1 MDYQDAICT
10 LNTLQTN
17 ASALEQV
24 KRERG
29 HPQLQLQAMRGFLQR
44 AGLKVEELDRL
55 NIIHVTGTKGK
66 GSTCAFTE
74 QILRNYGLRTG
85 FYSSPHLVQVRERIR
100 INGQPIG
107 KELFTKYFWQ
117 VYCRLEETKDAH
129 GGSMPAYFRFLTILA
144 FHVFLQ
150 EKVDLAVIEVGI
162 GGAYDCTNIIRRPW
176 VCGISSLGIDHTSIL
191 GDTIEKIAWQKG
203 GIFKPGVPAFTVK
216 QPDGPMKVL
225 QERAEE
231 TGCSLSVCPDLEEY
245 ESEGS
250 LRSCIIISGRVQQCL
265 AETEWPGRNQTLKH
279 GPVMYFL
286 DGAHTTRSMQA
297 CVRWFNDVTPQHERN
312 AGGSVVRV
320 LLFNATGERDCAA
333 MLKLLVPCH
342 FDFAV
347 FCPNITEAIAT
358 CNADQQNFN
367 VSVENMLTRCLDNQ
381 QSWRVLNG
389 QAEKPE
395 AELLIGG
402 GLPLVAERHSDTLV
416 FPCILSALQ
425 WISQGRDSVL
435 PDRET
440 AIMSKYY
447 DGVEFPFCD
456 EFSKYE
462 KLAKIGQGTFGEVF
476 KAKHRQ
482 TGKKVALK
490 KVLMENEKEGFPIT
504 ALREIK
510 ILQLLKH
517 ENVVNLIEI
526 CRTKATQFNR
536 YKGSIYLVF
545 DFCEHDLAG
554 LLSNANVKF
563 TLAEIKKVMQMLL
576 NGLYYIHR
584 NKILHRD
591 MKAANVL
598 ITRDGVLKLAD
609 FGLARAFSLAKNSQG
624 NRYTNRVVTLWY
636 RPPELLLGERDYGPP
651 IDLWGGGCIMAEMWT
666 RSPIMQGNTEQH
678 QLTLISQL
686 CGSITPEVWPGVD
699 KKYELYQKMELPKG
713 QKRKVKDRLKAYV
726 KDPYALDLI
735 DKLLVLD
742 PAQRIDSDDALN
754 HDFFWSDPM
763 PSDLKNMLSTHN
775 TSMFEYLAPPR
786 RRGHMPQQPAN
797 QNRNP
802 ATTSQPEFDR
812 VF

>member
-1 MDYQDAICT
+1 MLRLSRVLLERLRAYPEASARNRHWSKIAELSVKFSSTKAAPRFRRMDYQDAVCT

-74 QILRNYGLRTG
+74 QILRNYGFRTG

-107 KELFTKYFWQ
+107 KELFTKYFCQ
-117 VYCRLEETKDAH
+117 VYRRLEDTKEAH

-144 FHVFLQ
+144 FNVFLQ

-203 GIFKPGVPAFTVK
+203 GIFKLGVPAFTVK
-216 QPDGPMKVL
+216 QPVGPMKVL

-231 TGCSLSVCPDLEEY
+231 IGCSLSVCPDLEEY

-250 LRSCIIISGRVQQCL
+250 LSLGLAGHHQRRNASLALQLSHTWLQRHFLTDPASSSPVEFSGVSPAPVFQPSPAMIKGL

-279 GPVMYFL
+279 GPVTYFL
-286 DGAHTTRSMQA
+286 DGAHTTRSMLA
-297 CVRWFNDVTPQHERN
+297 CVRWFNEVTPQHERN
-312 AGGSVVRV
+312 AGGSMVRV

-389 QAEKPE
+389 QEEKPE

-425 WISQGRDSVL
+425 WISQGRDSIL
-435 PDRET
+435 SNPNKC
-440 AIMSKYY
+440 IIPLKPSIN
-447 DGVEFPFCD
+447 
-456 EFSKYE
+456 
-462 KLAKIGQGTFGEVF
+462 AK
-476 KAKHRQ
+476 A
-482 TGKKVALK
+482 A
-490 KVLMENEKEGFPIT
+490 P
-504 ALREIK
+504 LREA
-510 ILQLLKH
+510 
-517 ENVVNLIEI
+517 V
-526 CRTKATQFNR
+526 
-536 YKGSIYLVF
+536 SI
-545 DFCEHDLAG
+545 H
-554 LLSNANVKF
+554 
-563 TLAEIKKVMQMLL
+563 
-576 NGLYYIHR
+576 
-584 NKILHRD
+584 
-591 MKAANVL
+591 VL
-598 ITRDGVLKLAD
+598 ITGSLHLVGGALK
-609 FGLARAFSLAKNSQG
+609 
-624 NRYTNRVVTLWY
+624 
-636 RPPELLLGERDYGPP
+636 
-651 IDLWGGGCIMAEMWT
+651 
-666 RSPIMQGNTEQH
+666 H
-678 QLTLISQL
+678 
-686 CGSITPEVWPGVD
+686 
-699 KKYELYQKMELPKG
+699 
-713 QKRKVKDRLKAYV
+713 
-726 KDPYALDLI
+726 
-735 DKLLVLD
+735 LD
-742 PAQRIDSDDALN
+742 PALN
-754 HDFFWSDPM
+754 S
-763 PSDLKNMLSTHN
+763 
-775 TSMFEYLAPPR
+775 
-786 RRGHMPQQPAN
+786 
-797 QNRNP
+797 
-802 ATTSQPEFDR
+802 
-812 VF
+812 

>member
-1 MDYQDAICT
+1 MTRRSILTKFGAASCTLRVPTMRLFRVLERLRAWTEVSARNRHWIYTAELSLRFSSTKAAPRFRRMDYQDAVCT

-74 QILRNYGLRTG
+74 QILRNYGFRTG

-100 INGQPIG
+100 INGQPIR

-117 VYCRLEETKDAH
+117 VYGRLEETKEAN

-150 EKVDLAVIEVGI
+150 EKVDLAVLEVGI
-162 GGAYDCTNIIRRPW
+162 GGAYDCTNIIRHPW
-176 VCGISSLGIDHTSIL
+176 VCGISSLGIDHTSLL
-191 GDTIEKIAWQKG
+191 GDSIEKIAWQKG

-231 TGCSLSVCPDLEEY
+231 IGCSLSVCPDLDEY

-250 LRSCIIISGRVQQCL
+250 LRLGLAGQHQRSNASLALQLSHTWLQRHFLTDPASSSLVEFSGVSPAPVFQPSPAMIKGL

-279 GPVMYFL
+279 GPVTYFL

-297 CVRWFNDVTPQHERN
+297 CVRWFNEIATHHESN

-320 LLFNATGERDCAA
+320 LLFNASGERDCAA
-333 MLKLLVPCH
+333 MLKLLTPCH

-381 QSWRVLNG
+381 QSWRVMNG
-389 QAEKPE
+389 QEKKPE

-435 PDRET
+435 SDPDRCV
-440 AIMSKYY
+440 IPVKPSINSKAA
-447 DGVEFPFCD
+447 P
-456 EFSKYE
+456 
-462 KLAKIGQGTFGEVF
+462 
-476 KAKHRQ
+476 
-482 TGKKVALK
+482 
-490 KVLMENEKEGFPIT
+490 
-504 ALREIK
+504 LREAV
-510 ILQLLKH
+510 
-517 ENVVNLIEI
+517 NV
-526 CRTKATQFNR
+526 
-536 YKGSIYLVF
+536 
-545 DFCEHDLAG
+545 H
-554 LLSNANVKF
+554 
-563 TLAEIKKVMQMLL
+563 
-576 NGLYYIHR
+576 
-584 NKILHRD
+584 
-591 MKAANVL
+591 VL
-598 ITRDGVLKLAD
+598 ITGSLHLVGGALK
-609 FGLARAFSLAKNSQG
+609 
-624 NRYTNRVVTLWY
+624 
-636 RPPELLLGERDYGPP
+636 
-651 IDLWGGGCIMAEMWT
+651 
-666 RSPIMQGNTEQH
+666 H
-678 QLTLISQL
+678 
-686 CGSITPEVWPGVD
+686 
-699 KKYELYQKMELPKG
+699 
-713 QKRKVKDRLKAYV
+713 
-726 KDPYALDLI
+726 
-735 DKLLVLD
+735 LD
-742 PAQRIDSDDALN
+742 PALN
-754 HDFFWSDPM
+754 S
-763 PSDLKNMLSTHN
+763 
-775 TSMFEYLAPPR
+775 
-786 RRGHMPQQPAN
+786 
-797 QNRNP
+797 
-802 ATTSQPEFDR
+802 
-812 VF
+812 

>member
-1 MDYQDAICT
+1 MLRLFRVLERLRACSEVSARNRHWTKITELSARFSSTKAAPRFRRMDYQDAVCT

-29 HPQLQLQAMRGFLQR
+29 HPELQLQAMRGFLQR

-74 QILRNYGLRTG
+74 QILRNYGFRTG

-117 VYCRLEETKDAH
+117 VYCRLEETKVAH

-144 FHVFLQ
+144 FHIFLQ
-150 EKVDLAVIEVGI
+150 EKVDLAVFEVGI

-231 TGCSLSVCPDLEEY
+231 IGCSLSVCPDLEEY
-245 ESEGS
+245 QGEGS
-250 LRSCIIISGRVQQCL
+250 LRLGLAGHHQRSNASLALQLSHTWLQRHFLTDPASSPVEFSGVSPAPAFQPSPAMIKGL

-279 GPVMYFL
+279 GPVTYFL

-297 CVRWFNDVTPQHERN
+297 CVCWFNEIAPQHERN
-312 AGGSVVRV
+312 AGGPVVRV

-389 QAEKPE
+389 QEQKPE
-395 AELLIGG
+395 AELLIRG

-435 PDRET
+435 SDPNKC
-440 AIMSKYY
+440 AIPVK
-447 DGVEFPFCD
+447 P
-456 EFSKYE
+456 
-462 KLAKIGQGTFGEVF
+462 
-476 KAKHRQ
+476 
-482 TGKKVALK
+482 
-490 KVLMENEKEGFPIT
+490 
-504 ALREIK
+504 
-510 ILQLLKH
+510 
-517 ENVVNLIEI
+517 
-526 CRTKATQFNR
+526 
-536 YKGSIYLVF
+536 SI
-545 DFCEHDLAG
+545 
-554 LLSNANVKF
+554 NVKAAP
-563 TLAEIKKVMQMLL
+563 LRAAV
-576 NGLYYIHR
+576 NIH
-584 NKILHRD
+584 
-591 MKAANVL
+591 VL
-598 ITRDGVLKLAD
+598 ITGSLHLVGGALK
-609 FGLARAFSLAKNSQG
+609 
-624 NRYTNRVVTLWY
+624 
-636 RPPELLLGERDYGPP
+636 
-651 IDLWGGGCIMAEMWT
+651 
-666 RSPIMQGNTEQH
+666 H
-678 QLTLISQL
+678 
-686 CGSITPEVWPGVD
+686 
-699 KKYELYQKMELPKG
+699 
-713 QKRKVKDRLKAYV
+713 
-726 KDPYALDLI
+726 
-735 DKLLVLD
+735 LD
-742 PAQRIDSDDALN
+742 PALN
-754 HDFFWSDPM
+754 S
-763 PSDLKNMLSTHN
+763 
-775 TSMFEYLAPPR
+775 
-786 RRGHMPQQPAN
+786 
-797 QNRNP
+797 
-802 ATTSQPEFDR
+802 
-812 VF
+812 

>member
-1 MDYQDAICT
+1 MLLFRVLENLRACTEVSARNRHWTSIVGLSVRLSSTKAAPRYRRMDYQDAVCT

-74 QILRNYGLRTG
+74 KILRNYGFRTG

-117 VYCRLEETKDAH
+117 VYGRLEETKDAH

-176 VCGISSLGIDHTSIL
+176 GCGISSLGIDHTSIL

-231 TGCSLSVCPDLEEY
+231 VGCSLSVCPDLDEY

-250 LRSCIIISGRVQQCL
+250 LSLGLAGQHQRSNASLALQLSHTWLQRHVLTDPASPVEFSGVSSAPAFQPSPAMIKGL

-279 GPVMYFL
+279 GPVTYYM

-297 CVRWFNDVTPQHERN
+297 CVRWFNEVATQHERN
-312 AGGSVVRV
+312 AGGSVLRV

-333 MLKLLVPCH
+333 MLKLLAPCH

-347 FCPNITEAIAT
+347 FCPNITEAIAS

-389 QAEKPE
+389 LEEKPE

-402 GLPLVAERHSDTLV
+402 GLPLVAERHGDTLV

-435 PDRET
+435 ADANKHTIPVKPS
-440 AIMSKYY
+440 IN
-447 DGVEFPFCD
+447 
-456 EFSKYE
+456 
-462 KLAKIGQGTFGEVF
+462 AK
-476 KAKHRQ
+476 A
-482 TGKKVALK
+482 AS
-490 KVLMENEKEGFPIT
+490 
-504 ALREIK
+504 LREA
-510 ILQLLKH
+510 Q
-517 ENVVNLIEI
+517 N
-526 CRTKATQFNR
+526 
-536 YKGSIYLVF
+536 
-545 DFCEHDLAG
+545 
-554 LLSNANVKF
+554 
-563 TLAEIKKVMQMLL
+563 
-576 NGLYYIHR
+576 IH
-584 NKILHRD
+584 
-591 MKAANVL
+591 VL
-598 ITRDGVLKLAD
+598 ITGSLHLVGGALK
-609 FGLARAFSLAKNSQG
+609 
-624 NRYTNRVVTLWY
+624 
-636 RPPELLLGERDYGPP
+636 
-651 IDLWGGGCIMAEMWT
+651 
-666 RSPIMQGNTEQH
+666 H
-678 QLTLISQL
+678 
-686 CGSITPEVWPGVD
+686 
-699 KKYELYQKMELPKG
+699 
-713 QKRKVKDRLKAYV
+713 
-726 KDPYALDLI
+726 
-735 DKLLVLD
+735 LD
-742 PAQRIDSDDALN
+742 PALN
-754 HDFFWSDPM
+754 S
-763 PSDLKNMLSTHN
+763 
-775 TSMFEYLAPPR
+775 
-786 RRGHMPQQPAN
+786 
-797 QNRNP
+797 
-802 ATTSQPEFDR
+802 
-812 VF
+812 

>member
-1 MDYQDAICT
+1 MLRLCRVLERLHACTEASASNRHWTRVAELSVRFSSTKAAPRFRRMDYQDAVCT

-74 QILRNYGLRTG
+74 QILRKYGFRTG

-100 INGQPIG
+100 INGLPIG

-117 VYCRLEETKDAH
+117 VYGRLEETKDAQIS
-129 GGSMPAYFRFLTILA
+129 SMPAYFRFLTILA

-203 GIFKPGVPAFTVK
+203 GIFKLGVPAFTVK

-231 TGCSLSVCPDLEEY
+231 IGLILCPDLEEY

-250 LRSCIIISGRVQQCL
+250 LSLGLTGHHQRSNASLALQLSHTWLQRHFLTDPASSSPVEFSGVSSAPVIQPSPAMIKGL
-265 AETEWPGRNQTLKH
+265 AETEWPGRNQTLQH
-279 GPVMYFL
+279 SPVTYFL
-286 DGAHTTRSMQA
+286 DGAHTTRSMLA
-297 CVRWFNDVTPQHERN
+297 CVRWFNEVTPQHERN

-367 VSVENMLTRCLDNQ
+367 VSVENMLSRCLDNQ

-389 QAEKPE
+389 QEEKPE
-395 AELLIGG
+395 AELLIRG
-402 GLPLVAERHSDTLV
+402 GLPLVAERHTDTLV

-435 PDRET
+435 SDPNKCVIPVKPSINT
-440 AIMSKYY
+440 
-447 DGVEFPFCD
+447 
-456 EFSKYE
+456 
-462 KLAKIGQGTFGEVF
+462 
-476 KAKHRQ
+476 KA
-482 TGKKVALK
+482 A
-490 KVLMENEKEGFPIT
+490 P
-504 ALREIK
+504 LREA
-510 ILQLLKH
+510 
-517 ENVVNLIEI
+517 V
-526 CRTKATQFNR
+526 
-536 YKGSIYLVF
+536 SI
-545 DFCEHDLAG
+545 H
-554 LLSNANVKF
+554 
-563 TLAEIKKVMQMLL
+563 
-576 NGLYYIHR
+576 
-584 NKILHRD
+584 
-591 MKAANVL
+591 VL
-598 ITRDGVLKLAD
+598 ITGSLHLVGGALK
-609 FGLARAFSLAKNSQG
+609 
-624 NRYTNRVVTLWY
+624 
-636 RPPELLLGERDYGPP
+636 
-651 IDLWGGGCIMAEMWT
+651 
-666 RSPIMQGNTEQH
+666 H
-678 QLTLISQL
+678 
-686 CGSITPEVWPGVD
+686 
-699 KKYELYQKMELPKG
+699 
-713 QKRKVKDRLKAYV
+713 
-726 KDPYALDLI
+726 
-735 DKLLVLD
+735 LD
-742 PAQRIDSDDALN
+742 PSLN
-754 HDFFWSDPM
+754 S
-763 PSDLKNMLSTHN
+763 
-775 TSMFEYLAPPR
+775 
-786 RRGHMPQQPAN
+786 
-797 QNRNP
+797 
-802 ATTSQPEFDR
+802 
-812 VF
+812 

>member
-1 MDYQDAICT
+1 MLRLFRVLERLRACTEVPARNRHWTKIAELSVRFSSTKAAPRFRRMDYQDAICT

-250 LRSCIIISGRVQQCL
+250 LRLGLAGQHQHSNASLALQLSHTWLQRHFLSVCSSDPASSSPVEFSSVSPAPAFQPSPVMIKGL

-435 PDRET
+435 SDPNKC
-440 AIMSKYY
+440 IIPVKPSI
-447 DGVEFPFCD
+447 
-456 EFSKYE
+456 S
-462 KLAKIGQGTFGEVF
+462 AK
-476 KAKHRQ
+476 A
-482 TGKKVALK
+482 A
-490 KVLMENEKEGFPIT
+490 P
-504 ALREIK
+504 LREA
-510 ILQLLKH
+510 
-517 ENVVNLIEI
+517 VN
-526 CRTKATQFNR
+526 
-536 YKGSIYLVF
+536 
-545 DFCEHDLAG
+545 
-554 LLSNANVKF
+554 
-563 TLAEIKKVMQMLL
+563 
-576 NGLYYIHR
+576 IH
-584 NKILHRD
+584 
-591 MKAANVL
+591 VL
-598 ITRDGVLKLAD
+598 ITGSLHLVGGALK
-609 FGLARAFSLAKNSQG
+609 
-624 NRYTNRVVTLWY
+624 
-636 RPPELLLGERDYGPP
+636 
-651 IDLWGGGCIMAEMWT
+651 
-666 RSPIMQGNTEQH
+666 H
-678 QLTLISQL
+678 
-686 CGSITPEVWPGVD
+686 
-699 KKYELYQKMELPKG
+699 
-713 QKRKVKDRLKAYV
+713 
-726 KDPYALDLI
+726 
-735 DKLLVLD
+735 LD
-742 PAQRIDSDDALN
+742 PALN
-754 HDFFWSDPM
+754 S
-763 PSDLKNMLSTHN
+763 
-775 TSMFEYLAPPR
+775 
-786 RRGHMPQQPAN
+786 
-797 QNRNP
+797 
-802 ATTSQPEFDR
+802 
-812 VF
+812 

>member
-1 MDYQDAICT
+1 MLRLFRVLERVRACSEVPAHNRLWTKVTELSVRLSSTKAAPRLRRMDYQDAVCT

-44 AGLKVEELDRL
+44 AGLKVDELDRL

-74 QILRNYGLRTG
+74 QILRNYGFRTG

-129 GGSMPAYFRFLTILA
+129 CGSMPAYFRFLTILA
-144 FHVFLQ
+144 FHIFLQ
-150 EKVDLAVIEVGI
+150 EKVDLAVFEVGI

-176 VCGISSLGIDHTSIL
+176 VCGVSSLGIDHTSIL

-231 TGCSLSVCPDLEEY
+231 IGCSLSVCPDLEEY
-245 ESEGS
+245 QSEGS
-250 LRSCIIISGRVQQCL
+250 LRLGLAGHHQRSNASLALQLSHTWLQRHFLPDPVSSSSVEFNGVSPAQAFQPSPAMIKGL

-279 GPVMYFL
+279 GPVTYFL

-297 CVRWFNDVTPQHERN
+297 CVRWFNEIAPQHERN
-312 AGGSVVRV
+312 AGGSVVSV

-333 MLKLLVPCH
+333 MLKLLVPCL

-381 QSWRVLNG
+381 QSWRILNG
-389 QAEKPE
+389 QGEKPE

-402 GLPLVAERHSDTLV
+402 GLPLVAERHSHTLV

-435 PDRET
+435 SDPN
-440 AIMSKYY
+440 K
-447 DGVEFPFCD
+447 CD
-456 EFSKYE
+456 IPVKPSIN
-462 KLAKIGQGTFGEVF
+462 AK
-476 KAKHRQ
+476 A
-482 TGKKVALK
+482 A
-490 KVLMENEKEGFPIT
+490 P
-504 ALREIK
+504 LREA
-510 ILQLLKH
+510 
-517 ENVVNLIEI
+517 VN
-526 CRTKATQFNR
+526 
-536 YKGSIYLVF
+536 
-545 DFCEHDLAG
+545 
-554 LLSNANVKF
+554 
-563 TLAEIKKVMQMLL
+563 
-576 NGLYYIHR
+576 IH
-584 NKILHRD
+584 
-591 MKAANVL
+591 VL
-598 ITRDGVLKLAD
+598 ITGSLHLVGGALK
-609 FGLARAFSLAKNSQG
+609 
-624 NRYTNRVVTLWY
+624 
-636 RPPELLLGERDYGPP
+636 
-651 IDLWGGGCIMAEMWT
+651 
-666 RSPIMQGNTEQH
+666 H
-678 QLTLISQL
+678 
-686 CGSITPEVWPGVD
+686 
-699 KKYELYQKMELPKG
+699 
-713 QKRKVKDRLKAYV
+713 
-726 KDPYALDLI
+726 
-735 DKLLVLD
+735 LD
-742 PAQRIDSDDALN
+742 PALN
-754 HDFFWSDPM
+754 S
-763 PSDLKNMLSTHN
+763 
-775 TSMFEYLAPPR
+775 
-786 RRGHMPQQPAN
+786 
-797 QNRNP
+797 
-802 ATTSQPEFDR
+802 
-812 VF
+812 